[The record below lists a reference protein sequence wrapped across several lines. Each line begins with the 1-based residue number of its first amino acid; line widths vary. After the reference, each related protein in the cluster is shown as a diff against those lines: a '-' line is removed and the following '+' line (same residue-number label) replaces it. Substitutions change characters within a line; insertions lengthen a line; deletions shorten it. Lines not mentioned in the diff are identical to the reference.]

1 MVSALAIT
9 ARRPTV
15 GQRGST
21 PGPMMRRPH
30 RRSFGAMKRHLT
42 PHNLI
47 VLALTAVFS
56 LACTQAVELGSQ
68 ILGSGTASTPALI
81 GDAAGVLGCALSAR
95 FGLRR
100 LYRAQTC

>member
-1 MVSALAIT
+1 MTGEAY
-9 ARRPTV
+9 R
-15 GQRGST
+15 
-21 PGPMMRRPH
+21 H
-30 RRSFGAMKRHLT
+30 NFGGMKKHLT
-42 PHNLI
+42 PNNLI

-56 LACTQAVELGSQ
+56 LACAQAIDLGSQ

-81 GDAAGVLGCALSAR
+81 GDAAGLLGCALSAR